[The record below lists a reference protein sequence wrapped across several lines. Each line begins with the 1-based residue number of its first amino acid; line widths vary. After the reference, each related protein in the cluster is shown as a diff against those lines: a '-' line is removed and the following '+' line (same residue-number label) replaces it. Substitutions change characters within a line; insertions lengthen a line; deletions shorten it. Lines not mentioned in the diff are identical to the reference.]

1 MADAAA
7 LGEEIAELDETISTI
22 EGDTKAATKVRDMEH
37 SDFLTTQ
44 ADYQSSV
51 DALQGG
57 IDTLK
62 AKAHDI
68 EGATFTQEA
77 IKVLKSPIIPEKS
90 RKFIKNYVEQDP
102 EQRLADAFFE
112 RPRKEQMSLI
122 QVERNPAK
130 AYNFASDTIL
140 EMFEEMKSKF
150 EGKVADTE
158 KHETTDKHEY
168 MMLKQD
174 LDNQLATANG
184 QRSTKAEMKA
194 KAMQG
199 VADAKGSLADVTGTR
214 DADVEY
220 LADTDAVCRTK
231 SSDFDDRQKLRT
243 EEIEALEQA
252 KEVLGGTPTTEGE
265 KHLPQLLQSSK
276 ALVQLRA
283 SVRNPSQ
290 LSVAAFLQEQGKKLN
305 SRVLSVIALRVAADP
320 FKSVKKLIKDMIVK
334 LMEEANEEAEH
345 KGFCDKELSTNEH
358 TRKEKTEAVEIL
370 TAEIDQLN
378 ASLLQLQSEIQDLT
392 KAVSE
397 LDAAAAEATK
407 IRTAEKEKNQ
417 VTVSDA
423 KAAQAAVATALKVLK
438 DFYDK
443 AEKAT
448 ALVQTETTVAAKKEG
463 QPEVFGDEAYTG
475 MGGAA
480 GGVLGMIEVIQSD
493 FERLEAETLAEE
505 EQSEKEYTEFMNDTE
520 LDKTSKTSDTDH
532 KKSKQQNQDQ
542 ALLEK
547 KADLKGT
554 QKELDTAMKYFEELK
569 PQCIS
574 TGESYEDKVA
584 ARKEEIESLQ
594 EALKVL
600 NGEDMAA

>member
-62 AKAHDI
+62 AKAHDV

-370 TAEIDQLN
+370 TAEIDQLE
-378 ASLLQLQSEIQDLT
+378 ASIAQVTSEISELT
-392 KAVSE
+392 EAVAQ
-397 LDAAAAEATK
+397 LDAAVAEATS
-407 IRTAEKEKNQ
+407 IRASEKAKN
-417 VTVSDA
+417 TETIKDA
-423 KAAQAAVATALKVLK
+423 KEAQVATANAMKVLK
-438 DFYDK
+438 DFYAK
-443 AEKAT
+443 AAQAT
-448 ALVQTETTVAAKKEG
+448 SLVQTEAKEG
-463 QPEVFGDEAYTG
+463 QPAVFDDKPYTG
-475 MGGAA
+475 MGGDA
-480 GGVLGMIEVIQSD
+480 GGVVGMIEVIASD
-493 FERLEAETLAEE
+493 FSRLEAETTAEE
-505 EQSEKEYTEFMNDTE
+505 EQSQKEFTEFSRDSEM
-520 LDKTSKTSDTDH
+520 DKSSKTSDINHKTAKKTD
-532 KKSKQQNQDQ
+532 QEG
-542 ALLEK
+542 ALTNK
-547 KADLKGT
+547 RADLAGT
-554 QKELDTAMKYFEELK
+554 QKELDSAMKYYDKLK
-569 PQCIS
+569 PQCIE
-574 TGESYEDKVA
+574 TGVSYEDKVA
-584 ARKEEIESLQ
+584 QRKEEIESLQ
-594 EALKVL
+594 DALRIL
-600 NGEDMAA
+600 NGEDP